1 MNNFSEIKRP
11 NSNFNQSGNL
21 IPDRIKIEPQ
31 KFQSPRQSIERFS
44 KSKGILFFSGCL
56 VIAVVALIIMY
67 FAGVFKSYDLDES
80 KGEWQAIFLTNG
92 EVYFGK
98 VARVNKEVV
107 MMQNI
112 FYLQNK
118 EALQQ
123 GALTKTQTGDV
134 ALIKLGNELHG
145 PMDEMR
151 VNRNQVLFI
160 EDMKAESKIVKAI
173 MDYIKK

>member
-1 MNNFSEIKRP
+1 MKNLNKDKVLNAAEKRMLQFGYRKVTMDEIAGDLRMSK
-11 NSNFNQSGNL
+11 NTIYKEFKS
-21 IPDRIKIEPQ
+21 KIEIAESLLNRLKNKINTYQFEVEKNCDDPL
-31 KFQSPRQSIERFS
+31 EMLS
-44 KSKGILFFSGCL
+44 K
-56 VIAVVALIIMY
+56 
-67 FAGVFKSYDLDES
+67 
-80 KGEWQAIFLTNG
+80 
-92 EVYFGK
+92 
-98 VARVNKEVV
+98 
-107 MMQNI
+107 NI

-160 EDMKAESKIVKAI
+160 EDMKADSKIVKAI